1 MEPTFNLID
10 EPWIPCTEPDGRVVE
25 LGLRQT
31 LARAHQLGG
40 LHGESPLITAALYR
54 LLLAVLHSALRGP
67 QNRREWS
74 ELWQAGAWDM
84 KDFDA
89 YLDHWHDR
97 FYLFHSDRPFY
108 QSKDGRVKPKSIIS
122 LIPDMSSGNN
132 ATLFDHHTDATG
144 ETLSAP
150 QAARTLVAAQHF
162 SLAGPCIPTQK
173 MYFKD
178 GICTRGI
185 IFLLEGDTLF
195 ETLALNLIRYNDEEP
210 MPIVQED
217 KPTWEMD
224 DPFIPVRE
232 FPQGYLDYL
241 TWQNRR
247 VLYIPETA
255 NEGIVVRNM
264 TMAPGLCLDPTVL
277 DPMKHYRKDEKR
289 GEKVWRFTE
298 GRVLWRDSA
307 ALFELSA
314 PDKYRP
320 PLNIKWVG
328 DLVYDSHLNA
338 TLKYRYMALGMA
350 NDQAKVEF
358 YREENMPLP
367 LAYFEREERVEAL
380 STALELAEKTRNKLW
395 GAVNTLGK
403 LIVSPTASDENGRQ
417 PDTKDVSNLT
427 GHWGVER
434 NYWGS
439 LEIPFLELIEAIP
452 KDPDSALAVW
462 RNTLQRTAWD
472 AFRQAERL
480 SGTSPAA
487 LKAAVNAGGQLAG
500 GLAKLF
506 PKPEG
511 GNV

>member
-31 LARAHQLGG
+31 LARAHELRG
-40 LHGESPLITAALYR
+40 LQGESPLVTAALYR

-67 QNRREWS
+67 QSRREWS

-84 KDFDA
+84 QDLDA
-89 YLDHWHDR
+89 YLDCWHDR
-97 FYLFHSDRPFY
+97 FYLFHSERPFY
-108 QSKDGRVKPKSIIS
+108 QDARVDGKNKSITC
-122 LIPDMSSGNN
+122 LLPEMASGNN

-144 ETLSAP
+144 DIFTSA
-150 QAARTLVAAQHF
+150 QAIRVLLFVQTCSVAGGSGMA
-162 SLAGPCIPTQK
+162 P
-173 MYFKD
+173 KD
-178 GICTRGI
+178 SSDAPWSRDIV
-185 IFLLEGDTLF
+185 FLF
-195 ETLALNLIRYNDEEP
+195 EGKNLFESLTLNMLIYSEDEPFHNDLDDCP
-210 MPIVQED
+210 A
-217 KPTWEMD
+217 WEID
-224 DPFIPVRE
+224 DPFQPIRKVPR
-232 FPQGYLDYL
+232 GYLDYL

-247 VLYIPETA
+247 LLLMPENLPLGSIVLEVA
-255 NEGIVVRNM
+255 M
-264 TMAPGLCLDPTVL
+264 DSGLRLDMEKVL
-277 DPMKHYRKDEKR
+277 DPMKHYTKHERYGPR
-289 GEKVWRFTE
+289 SLRFHPD
-298 GRVLWRDSA
+298 RVLWRDSA
-307 ALFELSA
+307 VLMEINA

-320 PLNIKWVG
+320 PLNFYWLSNLILH
-328 DLVYDSHLNA
+328 DQLNPEQI
-338 TLKYRYMALGMA
+338 YRFMALGMIGK
-350 NDQAKVEF
+350 QARVDL
-358 YREENMPLP
+358 YRQEHLPLP
-367 LAYFEREERVEAL
+367 LTYFEQSDYVEAL

-403 LIVSPTASDENGRQ
+403 LIVSPTAFDENGRQ
-417 PDTKDVSNLT
+417 PDAKDVSNLT
-427 GHWGVER
+427 AHWGVER
-434 NYWGS
+434 NFWGS

-452 KDPDSALAVW
+452 KDSDSALAVW
-462 RNTLQRTAWD
+462 RDTLQRTAWD